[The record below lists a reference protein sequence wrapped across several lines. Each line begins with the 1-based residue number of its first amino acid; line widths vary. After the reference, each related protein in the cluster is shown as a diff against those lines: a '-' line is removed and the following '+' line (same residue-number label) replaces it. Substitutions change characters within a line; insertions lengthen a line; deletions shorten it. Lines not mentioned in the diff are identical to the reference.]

1 MPTAP
6 RETAPPAARAAY
18 DAVLA
23 LLDAFVADHLTEEY
37 RPVLHAAAL
46 KLARKRPSPLTSG
59 RPASWA
65 AGIAHAIGAE
75 NFLFDKTTKPYISSA
90 DLAAA
95 FGVGA
100 STAAA
105 KAAEVRKHLGI
116 GPMDPRFCVASM
128 LESNPLVWML
138 SVDGIVIDIRHAP
151 VELQRAAFAQGL
163 IPFVPVDRAVEPD
176 AVEPDDET

>member
-1 MPTAP
+1 MPKAP
-6 RETAPPAARAAY
+6 RETVPPTARMAY

-23 LLDAFVADHLTEEY
+23 LLDAFVAAHLTEEY
-37 RPVLHAAAL
+37 RPVLHAATL
-46 KLARKRPSPLTSG
+46 TLARKRPSPLTSG

-65 AGIAHAIGAE
+65 SGIAYAIGAE
-75 NFLFDKTTKPYISSA
+75 NFLFDKTTKPYISSI

-105 KAAEVRKHLGI
+105 KAADVRKRLQI
-116 GPMDPRFCVASM
+116 RPMDPRWSVESM

-138 SVDGIVIDIRHAP
+138 SVDGFLIDIRNAP
-151 VELQRAAFAQGL
+151 IDLQRAAFAKGL
-163 IPFVPVDRAVEPD
+163 IPFVPADRSVNPD
-176 AVEPDDET
+176 EVA